1 MGRAMKQ
8 LRGAPARQRGL
19 AMIAI
24 VTLFALMSSYL
35 IVNGMARTQNEVLL
49 EQERQTLKSL
59 QEAKSAL
66 IAYAA
71 SQAWS
76 GSSANDQPGALPCPA
91 SDEGGVSGTCSATAS
106 TRVGR
111 FPWKTVKTTDLRD
124 SSGHV
129 LWYALSANFRNASG
143 TTVINSD
150 TQGTLS
156 VTGDSPFSNVVA
168 VIIAPG
174 NPLNGQE
181 RSVNSISN
189 YLESTNAT
197 NTDTFV
203 TGQVSTTF
211 NDRLIVITQAD
222 LMSVVEPAV
231 AGRIER
237 DIKPYLQA
245 YNTEWG
251 AYPFPSTFANPSPGT
266 SGSGTNRAQSTYV
279 GSTSE
284 TSGLLPVSASASYSW
299 TTSVGTTVTLTGG
312 IASSTISSV
321 SCYTIT
327 SATPVSTIPFPALQ
341 CRFTLNALNSTTTCG
356 SLVNRYCMNN
366 PQFLV
371 TGGIGANAGVSFADL
386 PSVSTV
392 KVTSTGGA
400 TRTMSSTAIS
410 GTLTSGG
417 VGTVNYSGTHVYSR
431 YASSTFTRTMMVTI
445 PDVVAS
451 TLTSSSDV
459 TAGWFIKNEW
469 FRQTYYAVSP
479 GFLPGGGASCV
490 AGSTC
495 LTVNNLPSSYTTA
508 NDKRALLIFAGR
520 ALTGS
525 RPSTSLSD
533 YLENQN
539 STPADRIFTHRFG
552 STSTINDYAVVVAP

>member
-1 MGRAMKQ
+1 MRR
-8 LRGAPARQRGL
+8 LRGAPANQRGL

-24 VTLFALMSSYL
+24 ITLFALMSSYL
-35 IVNGMARTQNEVLL
+35 IVNGMTRTQNEVLI
-49 EQERQTLKSL
+49 EQERQTLKTL
-59 QEAKSAL
+59 QEAKAAL

-71 SQAWS
+71 AQAWS

-91 SDEGGVSGTCSATAS
+91 SDEAGVSSTCTATAS

-124 SSGHV
+124 SSGHI
-129 LWYALSANFRNASG
+129 LWYALSANFRNAAG

-150 TQGTLS
+150 TQGTLT
-156 VTGDSPFSNVVA
+156 VTGDSPYNNVVA

-174 NPLNGQE
+174 NVLNGQD

-211 NDRLIVITQAD
+211 NDRLIVVTQSD
-222 LMSVVEPAV
+222 LMTVVEPAV

-237 DIKPYLQA
+237 DIKPYVQA
-245 YNTEWG
+245 FYTDWS
-251 AYPFPSTFANPSPGT
+251 AYPFPAKFDNPSPGT
-266 SGSGTNRAQSTYV
+266 SGSGSSRLQSAYS
-279 GSTSE
+279 GDTSQ
-284 TSGLLPVSASASYSW
+284 TSGLLPVTASASYSW

-312 IASSTISSV
+312 IASSSISSI
-321 SCYTIT
+321 SCYTIS
-327 SATPVSTIPFPALQ
+327 SATPVSTTPFPALQ
-341 CRFTLNALNSTTTCG
+341 CRFTLNALNSTTICG
-356 SLVNRYCMNN
+356 SSINRYCMNN

-371 TGGIGANAGVSFADL
+371 TGGIGSNAGISFPDL

-392 KVTSTGGA
+392 TVTSTGGA
-400 TRTMSSTAIS
+400 SRTVSGTSIS

-417 VGTVNYSGTHVYSR
+417 VGTVNYSATHVYSR
-431 YASSTFTRTMMVTI
+431 YASSSFTRAMMVTI
-445 PDVVAS
+445 PNVLS
-451 TLTSSSDV
+451 SSMTSSSDA

-508 NDKRALLIFAGR
+508 NDKRAILIFAGR

-525 RPSTSLSD
+525 RPSSSVLD

-539 STPADRIFTHRFG
+539 STPSDRIFTHRFG
-552 STSTINDYAVVVAP
+552 STSTINDYAIVLAP